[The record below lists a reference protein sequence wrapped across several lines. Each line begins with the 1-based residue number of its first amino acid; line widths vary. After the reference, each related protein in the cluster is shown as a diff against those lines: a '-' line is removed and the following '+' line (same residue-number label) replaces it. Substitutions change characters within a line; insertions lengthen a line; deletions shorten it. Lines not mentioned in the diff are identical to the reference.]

1 VSDETRTDIEIIGI
15 RGAPTYMAGDVKING
30 VQVAAESIHVAG
42 HVTGFGDE
50 GDDPLVS
57 VTLKLIPSSLVFS
70 EPKGE
75 TT

>member
-1 VSDETRTDIEIIGI
+1 MTGH
-15 RGAPTYMAGDVKING
+15 VKING
-30 VQVAAESIHVAG
+30 VLVAAESIQVAG
-42 HVTGFGDE
+42 LVTGFGDE
-50 GDDPLVS
+50 NENPLVS

>member
-1 VSDETRTDIEIIGI
+1 MSDEIRTDIELIGI
-15 RGAPTYMAGDVKING
+15 RGAPSYMTGHVKING
-30 VQVAAESIHVAG
+30 VLIAAESIQVAG
-42 HVTGFGDE
+42 LVTGFGDE
-50 GDDPLVS
+50 NEDPLVA